1 MLLGNGVIIYVQYVD
16 KGISHS
22 SADDGGGVSHCTIIY
37 DCKEKPRG
45 IKSKYNLSHRGYQG
59 HF

>member
-1 MLLGNGVIIYVQYVD
+1 MQYVD

-45 IKSKYNLSHRGYQG
+45 IKSKYELWCHGTVVLG
-59 HF
+59 GIFLP